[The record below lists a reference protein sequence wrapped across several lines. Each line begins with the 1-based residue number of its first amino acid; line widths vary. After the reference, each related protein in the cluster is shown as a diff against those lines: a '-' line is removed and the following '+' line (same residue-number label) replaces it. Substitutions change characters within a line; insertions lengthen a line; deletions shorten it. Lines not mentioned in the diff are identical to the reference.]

1 MAKKSTKQ
9 WFEREEFWNNF
20 GPIMFDAQ
28 RWAEAPDVAEA
39 VKKICGL
46 KKGSSI
52 LDAGCGPGRISLEL
66 AKLDLKVTGVDLIQS
81 ELDAAE
87 ESAQDEGVKIDFV
100 KADLRNYSTK
110 KKFDAAV
117 NLFNSFGC
125 DDSQKHLRQS
135 QGRRLF
141 CNGTQ
146 LPGNRNPL
154 LYRRRM
160 V

>member
-87 ESAQDEGVKIDFV
+87 ESAQDEG
-100 KADLRNYSTK
+100 
-110 KKFDAAV
+110 AAGQI
-117 NLFNSFGC
+117 LSAK
-125 DDSQKHLRQS
+125 SSLAEIMQ
-135 QGRRLF
+135 RLQ
-141 CNGTQ
+141 TTVRHSISII
-146 LPGNRNPL
+146 LPAIFSAEL
-154 LYRRRM
+154 
-160 V
+160 